1 MSLRIID
8 SLAATGSLAELFSDR
23 PVLDAMLRFEVA
35 LARTE
40 AACGVIPQS
49 AAQAIA
55 GAAQASELNPETIA
69 REAQL
74 SATVGVPLVKALR
87 ERVKSKNAEAAGF
100 VHWSATSQDVCDTAM
115 VLLLKQAQPIL
126 EADLHR
132 VENALRRLS
141 EQHSQT
147 VMLGRTLLQAAGP
160 VTFGLKAAG
169 WLAAIHR
176 GHQQLDAAFKQT
188 FIIQFGGATGTLAA
202 LGKNGLAVG
211 QKLAEELRLGYPEA
225 PWHTHRDRL
234 AALLCACGILTGS
247 LGKMARDL
255 SLLMRTEVGEA
266 AESIESGRG
275 GSSAMPHK
283 RNPVGCAATLAA
295 ANRVPPLIASFLAG
309 MVQEHERALG
319 AWQAE
324 WPVIADVIQAT
335 GLAAASMAD
344 VAEKLTVNSARMR
357 ANLDAT
363 YGAIFAEKAMILLAE
378 KIGRDKAQKIVEE
391 AVANCLRQ
399 RRKLSEVLSEMPEA
413 REHLSA
419 ETLKRLE
426 DPQQYL
432 GAAEEFRKRLLNSA
446 TDKPATKE

>member
-1 MSLRIID
+1 MVS
-8 SLAATGSLAELFSDR
+8 TGPFAELFSDR
-23 PVLDAMLRFEVA
+23 PILEAMLRFEVA
-35 LARTE
+35 LARAE
-40 AACGVIPQS
+40 AACGVIPQI

-55 GAAQASELNPETIA
+55 DAAQASELNAETIA

-74 SATVGVPLVKALR
+74 SATVGVPLITALR

-100 VHWSATSQDVCDTAM
+100 VHWGATSQDVCDTAM
-115 VLLLKQAQPIL
+115 VLLLKQTQPIL
-126 EADLHR
+126 EADLLR
-132 VENALRRLS
+132 VESALRQLS
-141 EQHSQT
+141 DRHSQT

-160 VTFGLKAAG
+160 ITFGLKAAG

-176 GHQQLDAAFKQT
+176 GRQQLHAAFKQ
-188 FIIQFGGATGTLAA
+188 ILIVQLGGATGTLAA
-202 LGKNGLAVG
+202 LGKSGLAVG
-211 QKLAEELRLGYPEA
+211 QKLAEELDLAYPEG

-255 SLLMRTEVGEA
+255 SLLMQTEVSEA
-266 AESIESGRG
+266 AEGIESGRG

-283 RNPVGCAATLAA
+283 RNPVGCVAALAA
-295 ANRVPPLIASFLAG
+295 ASRVPFLVANFLSG

-319 AWQAE
+319 NWQAE

-335 GLAAASMAD
+335 SLAAASMAD
-344 VAEKLTVNSARMR
+344 VAEKLTVDAARMR

-363 YGAIFAEKAMILLAE
+363 HGAIFAERAMILLAG
-378 KIGRDKAQKIVEE
+378 KIDRNKAQKIVEE

-399 RRKLSEVLSEMPEA
+399 RRKLSEVLSEIPEA
-413 REHLSA
+413 KEHLTS
-419 ETLKRLE
+419 EMLKNLE

-432 GAAEEFRKRLLNSA
+432 GVAEEFRKRLLDSA
-446 TDKPATKE
+446 NTKE